1 MRLVFVSVDPELP
14 LDENAVIAAACD
26 ALEGRGYAIEQR
38 LHTTQRGVDVIAR
51 APDGTRLFIEAK
63 GATSSRQT
71 SRNYGKPYGSVEVR
85 INVAE
90 ALYTAAALAG
100 ERRDGIVS
108 AMAFQDDPL
117 HRRYV
122 EPLLPACDA
131 LGIEVLWVEPG
142 AGAASG

>member
-1 MRLVFVSVDPELP
+1 MP
-14 LDENAVIAAACD
+14 LDENAVIAAACED
-26 ALEGRGYAIEQR
+26 LESRGYEIEQR

-71 SRNYGKPYGSVEVR
+71 SRNYGKPYGSAEVR

-90 ALYTAAALAG
+90 AFYTAAALAG
-100 ERRDGIVS
+100 ERRDGVAS
-108 AMAFQDDPL
+108 AVAFQDDAL

-122 EPLLPACDA
+122 EPLLPACAA
-131 LGIEVLWVEPG
+131 LGIEVLWVEPSDG
-142 AGAASG
+142 VASG